1 MTAEWS
7 AVASSRVER
16 WIAAAVVHS
25 LCSLVEREHP
35 RAAEWSGRSCQEE
48 EEEEEEEEVEAD
60 WEEEEEV
67 GCSTRNTESLAE
79 LLRDQLWH
87 LTTGK

>member
-7 AVASSRVER
+7 ALASSRVER

-48 EEEEEEEEVEAD
+48 EEEVEAD
-60 WEEEEEV
+60 REEEEEEV

-79 LLRDQLWH
+79 LLRDQLRH

>member
-1 MTAEWS
+1 M
-7 AVASSRVER
+7 ASSRVER

-35 RAAEWSGRSCQEE
+35 RAAEWSGTSCHK
-48 EEEEEEEEVEAD
+48 EEEEEVEAD
-60 WEEEEEV
+60 REEEEEV
-67 GCSTRNTESLAE
+67 GCSTRNTESLVE
-79 LLRDQLWH
+79 LLRDQLRH

>member
-1 MTAEWS
+1 M
-7 AVASSRVER
+7 ASSRVER
-16 WIAAAVVHS
+16 WIAAAVVQS
-25 LCSLVEREHP
+25 LCSVMEREHP
-35 RAAEWSGRSCQEE
+35 RVAEWSGRSCQEE
-48 EEEEEEEEVEAD
+48 EEEEVQAD
-60 WEEEEEV
+60 REEEEV

>member
-1 MTAEWS
+1 M
-7 AVASSRVER
+7 ASSRVER

-48 EEEEEEEEVEAD
+48 EVEEVEAD
-60 WEEEEEV
+60 REEE
-67 GCSTRNTESLAE
+67 GRAPSRSTAASHDR
-79 LLRDQLWH
+79 
-87 LTTGK
+87 